1 MSELPNFLW
10 VGNHLAM
17 DFVNTLIAGPDG
29 PVDLLR
35 SDADLWRWA
44 HDSGRIDTARPA
56 RKPGSALDP
65 AVLRL
70 RAAMHALFIARI
82 DGIAPPRAA
91 LEHLNDALAHLRPP
105 ARVTYAGGRFQRT
118 QAPLVDNA
126 DLLRHLAD
134 AAADL
139 LENGPAERLRRCEGA
154 GCVLLFLDVSKTG
167 RRRWC
172 SMAGCGNRAKVRAH
186 YQRARKEH

>member
-1 MSELPNFLW
+1 
-10 VGNHLAM
+10 
-17 DFVNTLIAGPDG
+17 
-29 PVDLLR
+29 
-35 SDADLWRWA
+35 
-44 HDSGRIDTARPA
+44 
-56 RKPGSALDP
+56 
-65 AVLRL
+65 
-70 RAAMHALFIARI
+70 MHALFVSHI

-91 LEHLNDALAHLRPP
+91 LEHLNDALTHPRPP

-118 QAPLVDNA
+118 QAPLADNA

-134 AAADL
+134 AAAEL
-139 LENGPAERLRRCEGA
+139 LETGSAGRLRRCEGA

-186 YQRARKEH
+186 YQRTRKES